1 MLNMNILFIE
11 NTSATPF
18 AEMALELGS
27 NESISKFFISGV
39 SHLVSAIRNIRISAF
54 SLLKERREHEKRSVI
69 CGF

>member
-18 AEMALELGS
+18 AEMALKLGS

-54 SLLKERREHEKRSVI
+54 S
-69 CGF
+69 